1 MIVRRRQLLIALI
14 RPFSSSGTKNELMD
28 LPGSTLTPDQ
38 GLIIKNEN
46 PYELDESK
54 KARYTTSTIKL
65 YEKDAT
71 KLTIDAN
78 EKTSTT
84 AATPYVFSD
93 TSIADDAEMTIDI
106 DVAGTGAKGLK
117 VILYGYRT

>member
-1 MIVRRRQLLIALI
+1 MIVRRRKLLIALI

-71 KLTIDAN
+71 KLTIDAALKAKKDS
-78 EKTSTT
+78 EMI
-84 AATPYVFSD
+84 TPNYRNID
-93 TSIADDAEMTIDI
+93 TR
-106 DVAGTGAKGLK
+106 VKHL
-117 VILYGYRT
+117 